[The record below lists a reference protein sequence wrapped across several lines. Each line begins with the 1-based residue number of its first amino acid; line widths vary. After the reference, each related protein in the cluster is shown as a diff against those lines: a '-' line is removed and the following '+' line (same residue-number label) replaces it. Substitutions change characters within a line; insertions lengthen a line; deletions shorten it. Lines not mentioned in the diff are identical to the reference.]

1 LETYF
6 VPGAEF
12 RDGCGEKKEGD
23 KRKRCRKWKEDDIMK

>member
-6 VPGAEF
+6 VLGAEF

-23 KRKRCRKWKEDDIMK
+23 KREMQKMEGR